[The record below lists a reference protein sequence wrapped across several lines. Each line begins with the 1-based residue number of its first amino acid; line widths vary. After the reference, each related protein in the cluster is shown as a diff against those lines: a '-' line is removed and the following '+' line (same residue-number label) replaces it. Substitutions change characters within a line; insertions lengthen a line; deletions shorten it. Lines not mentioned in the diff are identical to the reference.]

1 MLRKIIILL
10 FINYRNSIIRYIKY
24 YICGIKIKRINNKLN
39 IYNYEYVR
47 KICAKCVLGKM

>member
-10 FINYRNSIIRYIKY
+10 FINYINSIIRYIKY

-47 KICAKCVLGKM
+47 KICAKRVFGKM